1 MAILKISLIILPKK
15 GTHVQSLGLFALDS
29 VVIEIMWEIVDH
41 FTISQQL
48 HLTAFKQV
56 LGVKYR
62 VSFCYTYNIFFWQI
76 KMIVCFNR
84 FLSE

>member
-62 VSFCYTYNIFFWQI
+62 VSFCYATYFSGKLKWSCVLIDF
-76 KMIVCFNR
+76 
-84 FLSE
+84 